1 MLSAMASPPDQGS
14 APGRAY
20 SSGTHR
26 RLRALLVDDDTELL
40 EMLAWCVRAGGWLVE
55 GVANGREALLAASLV
70 RPDVIFMDLNLPVVD
85 GLEAIRRLKSD
96 EDTKHIPIVA
106 CTGVGTA
113 SAERDA
119 RAAGCD
125 AFVAK
130 PCEPEVIRA
139 LLEALV
145 TGRKGFLA

>member
-1 MLSAMASPPDQGS
+1 
-14 APGRAY
+14 
-20 SSGTHR
+20 
-26 RLRALLVDDDTELL
+26 
-40 EMLAWCVRAGGWLVE
+40 MLAWCVRAGGWLVE